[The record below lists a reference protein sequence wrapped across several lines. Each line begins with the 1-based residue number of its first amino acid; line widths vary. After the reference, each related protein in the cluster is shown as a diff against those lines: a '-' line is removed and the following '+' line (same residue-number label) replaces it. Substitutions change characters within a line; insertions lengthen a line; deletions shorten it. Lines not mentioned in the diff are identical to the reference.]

1 MLDLLSKYSI
11 GEILIFIIIFSLGI
25 KQAIELKDW
34 FKSKL
39 KKNTDEVISEQE
51 RNKVID
57 GKLEQYDKTLNN
69 INTYIE
75 NFNKQLKILID
86 SDKDDIKAFIVE
98 KHHYFC
104 YTQKWIDD
112 YSMDCLEKRYEHY
125 VDENGNSYVKGLM
138 DQLRALPRAPQ

>member
-11 GEILIFIIIFSLGI
+11 GEILIFVIIFSLGI

-39 KKNTDEVISEQE
+39 KKNTDEIISEQE
-51 RNKVID
+51 RNKIID
-57 GKLEQYDKTLNN
+57 EKLKQYDKTLLNLNN
-69 INTYIE
+69 CIE
-75 NFNKQLKILID
+75 NFNKKLTILID
-86 SDKDDIKAFIVE
+86 SDKDDIKAYIVE

-112 YSMDCLEKRYEHY
+112 YSMDCLERRYAHY
-125 VDENGNSYVKGLM
+125 VEENGNSYVESLM
-138 DQLRALPRAPQ
+138 EQLRALPRAPQ

>member
-1 MLDLLSKYSI
+1 MLELFKNYTISDI
-11 GEILIFIIIFSLGI
+11 IIFIIIFTLGI
-25 KQAIELKDW
+25 KQAIELIDW
-34 FKSKL
+34 FKNKV
-39 KKNTDEVISEQE
+39 KKSTDNTMSEKE
-51 RNKVID
+51 RNKIINE
-57 GKLEQYDKTLNN
+57 KLEQYDKTLNN
-69 INTYIE
+69 INNYIE
-75 NFNKQLKILID
+75 NFNKQLKILIN

-138 DQLRALPRAPQ
+138 EQLRALPRAPQ

>member
-11 GEILIFIIIFSLGI
+11 GEILIFVIIFSLGI

-39 KKNTDEVISEQE
+39 KKNTDEIISEQE
-51 RNKVID
+51 RNKIINE
-57 GKLEQYDKTLNN
+57 KLKQYDKTLLNLNN
-69 INTYIE
+69 CIE
-75 NFNKQLKILID
+75 NFNKKLTILID
-86 SDKDDIKAFIVE
+86 SDKDDIKAYIVE

-112 YSMDCLEKRYEHY
+112 YSMDCLERRYAHY
-125 VDENGNSYVKGLM
+125 VEENGNSYVESLM
-138 DQLRALPRAPQ
+138 EQLRALPRAPQ